1 MSRIMFVGDIHI
13 NDTAPSSRKDTYG
26 KTVLDKIMSLDSI
39 AKANEVDLIV
49 YEGDIFNTAALSL
62 SFLVKCLQAFQSIS
76 VPQYFIIGNHDI
88 TYERLENF
96 YKSPLNLIAMTGT
109 LKHLDYTN
117 PLVFE
122 DDNVYLFGYDYG
134 VEIQPVQKYE
144 NATTICVAHTY
155 YDNELYGKTSTMLSK
170 EDAVRLGYDIYVLGH
185 DHSIYDPV
193 VTDSYRLYRHGSL
206 LRGTSSKANLERD
219 VFVGIFDTSDKSW
232 NLVSVPHLPAKEVF
246 RDKIVIEKTSPK
258 QIEYNL
264 DSIIENLDAL
274 VSQTDAYDVMDS
286 LKLPD
291 NIVKFITYYFESHG
305 LYRKV
310 DKVE

>member
-1 MSRIMFVGDIHI
+1 MKKVVKEE
-13 NDTAPSSRKDTYG
+13 KD
-26 KTVLDKIMSLDSI
+26 
-39 AKANEVDLIV
+39 E
-49 YEGDIFNTAALSL
+49 
-62 SFLVKCLQAFQSIS
+62 FLY
-76 VPQYFIIGNHDI
+76 PG
-88 TYERLENF
+88 
-96 YKSPLNLIAMTGT
+96 
-109 LKHLDYTN
+109 
-117 PLVFE
+117 
-122 DDNVYLFGYDYG
+122 
-134 VEIQPVQKYE
+134 
-144 NATTICVAHTY
+144 
-155 YDNELYGKTSTMLSK
+155 
-170 EDAVRLGYDIYVLGH
+170 
-185 DHSIYDPV
+185 
-193 VTDSYRLYRHGSL
+193 
-206 LRGTSSKANLERD
+206 D